1 MNGKKI
7 KQKSI
12 IGWIMEY
19 SKTKRKSYIASVIF
33 AVLGVICAMMP
44 YYFISQIIVKLL
56 SGEKHFD
63 AYATYFLLIGV
74 FWTLRV
80 IFHSVSTG
88 MSHKATFNVLAN
100 IRLAMCRKL
109 TRIPLGDVKSMPS
122 GALKSIM
129 VERVDSM
136 ETTLAHILPEFTAN
150 LLAPVMVFAYICTF
164 SWKLA
169 LATLITLP
177 AGMICMMFMMKD
189 TEWRWEDCIKKTKIL
204 NDTAVEYIN
213 GIEVIKVFGKTDSSY
228 AKFEKATHDGAYCYI
243 DWMRATITPFTA
255 GLSITPA
262 TILSILPI
270 GSFMFMSGGI
280 SAADF
285 ITIIILSIGML
296 LPLITVMSYFDD
308 ISKINVI
315 FGEVA
320 DILEMKEMKRPETTL
335 KQSENNDISLKNVR
349 FGYED
354 EKEVLHGIDLEIKEG
369 TVTAL
374 VGPSGSGK
382 STVARLI
389 SALWDVDDGTITI
402 GGVDIRNISYEDYV
416 KRIAYVSQDN
426 YLFNTTVMENI
437 RMGRKSATDSE
448 VIEAAKSCGC
458 HEFIESLE
466 NGYNTVTGDSGGHLS
481 GGERQ
486 RISIVRAMLK
496 DAPVVILDE
505 ATAYT
510 DPESEALIQKSIGKM
525 IQNKTLIVIAHRLS
539 TIVDADK
546 IVVID
551 DGKIN
556 SQGTHQKLLA
566 EGGLYTKMWNAHIS
580 ARDTVNGGE
589 MNV

>member
-56 SGEKHFD
+56 SEEKHFD

-213 GIEVIKVFGKTDSSY
+213 GIEVIKVL
-228 AKFEKATHDGAYCYI
+228 EK
-243 DWMRATITPFTA
+243 P
-255 GLSITPA
+255 
-262 TILSILPI
+262 
-270 GSFMFMSGGI
+270 
-280 SAADF
+280 
-285 ITIIILSIGML
+285 
-296 LPLITVMSYFDD
+296 TVHMQ
-308 ISKINVI
+308 N
-315 FGEVA
+315 
-320 DILEMKEMKRPETTL
+320 L
-335 KQSENNDISLKNVR
+335 KKQLMMVR
-349 FGYED
+349 
-354 EKEVLHGIDLEIKEG
+354 
-369 TVTAL
+369 
-374 VGPSGSGK
+374 
-382 STVARLI
+382 
-389 SALWDVDDGTITI
+389 
-402 GGVDIRNISYEDYV
+402 
-416 KRIAYVSQDN
+416 
-426 YLFNTTVMENI
+426 
-437 RMGRKSATDSE
+437 
-448 VIEAAKSCGC
+448 
-458 HEFIESLE
+458 
-466 NGYNTVTGDSGGHLS
+466 
-481 GGERQ
+481 
-486 RISIVRAMLK
+486 
-496 DAPVVILDE
+496 
-505 ATAYT
+505 
-510 DPESEALIQKSIGKM
+510 
-525 IQNKTLIVIAHRLS
+525 IVI
-539 TIVDADK
+539 
-546 IVVID
+546 
-551 DGKIN
+551 
-556 SQGTHQKLLA
+556 
-566 EGGLYTKMWNAHIS
+566 
-580 ARDTVNGGE
+580 
-589 MNV
+589 